1 MLIKKIILSILIFC
15 PSLYYTQNA
24 WGEEVFLVL
33 EEKPL
38 RYVLNE
44 IREQSSINI
53 IFNDS
58 LVHEKKL
65 SCNIKSTAE
74 NAIDEVLTKTGLS
87 YRKFNNNSVVI
98 IPKNISFNKTKAVV
112 RNKKIEKEY
121 IPIESEVSKP
131 ALLSNLD
138 LIYPQD
144 AVREGLEGEVL
155 ARILVSKTGIVTDIK
170 LDKSS
175 GHEILDT
182 ATINYVRKLKFLPAE
197 INGKYQ
203 SAWTSMLVKF
213 NFE

>member
-1 MLIKKIILSILIFC
+1 MLIKKIILSILIFS

-24 WGEEVFLVL
+24 WGEEVFLTL

-44 IREQSSINI
+44 IREQSSLNI
-53 IFNDS
+53 IYNDS
-58 LVHEKKL
+58 LIEEKKL

-74 NAIDEVLTKTGLS
+74 NAIKEVLTRAGLS
-87 YRKFNNNSVVI
+87 FKKFNNNSIVVI
-98 IPKNISFNKTKAVV
+98 PQNTSVKKTKAVV
-112 RNKKIEKEY
+112 INKKIEGEF
-121 IPIESEVSKP
+121 IPANNVFLKP
-131 ALLSNLD
+131 TLLSKLN

-144 AVREGLEGEVL
+144 AVIRGLEGEVL
-155 ARILVSKTGIVTDIK
+155 ARILVTKTGSVADVK
-170 LDKSS
+170 VDRSS

-203 SAWTSMLVKF
+203 RAWTSMLVKF

>member
-15 PSLYYTQNA
+15 PSLCYTQNA
-24 WGEEVFLVL
+24 WGEEVFLTL

-44 IREQSSINI
+44 IREQSNINI
-53 IFNDS
+53 IYNDNLIS
-58 LVHEKKL
+58 EKTL

-74 NAIDEVLTKTGLS
+74 NAIKEVLKQTGLTFK
-87 YRKFNNNSVVI
+87 KFNNNTIVI
-98 IPKNISFNKTKAVV
+98 IPQNTAAKKTKAVV
-112 RNKKIEKEY
+112 INEKIDSEY
-121 IPIESEVSKP
+121 IPTNSELLKP
-131 ALLSNLD
+131 TLLSKLN

-144 AVREGLEGEVL
+144 AVIKGIEGEVL
-155 ARILVSKTGIVTDIK
+155 ARILVSKKGNVSDVK
-170 LDKSS
+170 LDRSS

-203 SAWTSMLVKF
+203 RAWTSMLVKF